1 MHFFPAILGYVVLAV
16 TLGAVVVAQRSGAIR
31 RDSVV
36 GIRTQK
42 TLRSDEAWDAGHQ
55 AAAPYLVG
63 AAVVAV
69 LVAAAL
75 AVVGATGASQTVGD
89 VVAPSGYLVVLAG
102 VVIGAVAAGK
112 AADRVA
118 PPVR

>member
-1 MHFFPAILGYVVLAV
+1 MHFFPAILGYVVLVV
-16 TLGAVVVAQRSGAIR
+16 TLVAFVVVQRSGAVR
-31 RDSVV
+31 RNSAV

-63 AAVVAV
+63 AAVAAV
-69 LVAAAL
+69 LFGIAL
-75 AVVGATGASQTVGD
+75 AILGATGATQAVGD
-89 VVAPSGYLVVLAG
+89 VIAPSGYLVVLA
-102 VVIGAVAAGK
+102 VVVGGAVAAGK

-118 PPVR
+118 PPVD

>member
-1 MHFFPAILGYVVLAV
+1 MHFLPAILGYGVLAV
-16 TLGAVVVAQRSGAIR
+16 TLGAFVVAQRSGAVR
-31 RDSVV
+31 RNSVV

-55 AAAPYLVG
+55 AAAPFLVG
-63 AAVVAV
+63 AAV
-69 LVAAAL
+69 AAAL
-75 AVVGATGASQTVGD
+75 FGAALAIVGATGASQTAGD
-89 VVAPSGYLVVLAG
+89 VVAPSGYLVVLTV

-118 PPVR
+118 PPVG